1 MTEKRFKLLNII
13 IGWAVFLVAAITY
26 LLTIEPT
33 VSFWD
38 CGEFISSS
46 NKMQIGHPPGAPFF
60 MVIARFFATFAS
72 GPEQVAMMINSM
84 SALASAF
91 TILFLFW
98 TITFLAKH
106 LLAKDGKY
114 DIGNTIAILACST
127 IGSLAYTFSDTF
139 WFSAVEG
146 EVYAFSSFFT
156 AIVFWAITKWYDSDI
171 DDPTSR
177 RWILLIGLMEGMA
190 IGVHLLN
197 LLTLPAIAFLIYY
210 RKFNPRTTGLKILG
224 FIITTI
230 ISLFAIA
237 MIMWGIIPGVAV
249 VASKFELLFTN
260 DFGAP
265 FNTGLIVWTILTVA
279 SLVLSIYFT
288 QKSSNKI
295 LNTIFPTLSLI
306 LTGAALFLGNA
317 VLNVLL
323 IVVIAACLYLFIIE
337 KYRSLLNTAM
347 LFITM
352 IIIGY
357 SSYAIIVIRSNAN
370 PPMNQNNPE
379 DMFNLLSYL
388 NREQY
393 GDRPLLYGQ
402 DFYAD
407 PEDYENTS
415 EIYTKRDGK
424 YVSVGYRFKHVY
436 NAKDCRIFPRMYSR
450 DPKHIEAYK
459 DFGGIPSQKKPTGF
473 NNLQFF
479 VNYQLNWMYWRY
491 FLWNFSGRQNDIQG
505 HGNTIHGNWITGFD
519 AFDNAR
525 LGDQSLLPDYLK
537 NNKGHNRYF
546 MLPLILGLI
555 GFIYHLW
562 KHTKDWWIV
571 SLLFILTG
579 IAIVVYLNQT
589 PYQPRERDY
598 AYAGSFYAF
607 AIWIGLGLAAFYEL
621 FKKFTPGVVA
631 GSVALLICVP
641 VPYIMAE
648 QNWDDHDR
656 SNRYVAHDF
665 ARNYLET
672 CAPNAI
678 LFTHGDNDTF
688 PVWYAQEVE
697 GIRPDVKICCL
708 PYFASDWYIDQ
719 MKCASYDAKPMPLS
733 LKRIKYEPNKRESLI
748 FDSSLKYDGFMPLQE
763 FMEYVSDDNMS
774 AIKQKRKDKDDI
786 LYTFPSKK
794 ILLNVDQKK
803 AVKYGNVY
811 PGFYNSDTTEFYFD
825 NEIKIDLTKSSRD
838 GSTYNYLY
846 KNEMMILDLLNTND
860 WERPIYITSLGS
872 RHLLNLDD
880 YFHNEGFAYRLT
892 PVNKYQKEPKNIAD
906 KDINTDVMYN
916 NLMNVYTWGNLNDP
930 NVYIDQTIL
939 RTTRIVSIRA
949 NFYELAIAL
958 VQEGKMDKAKEVM
971 AKCDE
976 VMPPSMYP
984 ISYYDYYY
992 VGGYYATEEPEK
1004 ANAILEEGLKIVI
1017 QELEYYKSL
1026 DKKKRKRDAEE
1037 ILINIETLRR
1047 MYTFVESHDNPKLL
1061 EEIGNAYYTYAN
1073 EFSSFIP
1080 KRK

>member
-1 MTEKRFKLLNII
+1 MTEKRFKLLNTIT
-13 IGWAVFLVAAITY
+13 GWAVFLVAAITY

-60 MVIARFFATFAS
+60 MVIARFFAMFAS

-106 LLAKDGKY
+106 LIAKDGKY
-114 DIGNTIAILACST
+114 NVGNTIAILACST
-127 IGSLAYTFSDTF
+127 IGALAYTYSDTF

-156 AIVFWAITKWYDSDI
+156 AIVFWAITKWYDSDV

-197 LLTLPAIAFLIYY
+197 LLTLPAIAFVVYY
-210 RKFNPRTTGLKILG
+210 RKFKPQTSGRRFWGFMLTG
-224 FIITTI
+224 I
-230 ISLFAIA
+230 ISLLAIA
-237 MIMWGIIPGVAV
+237 VIMWGIIPGVAV

-260 DFGAP
+260 TFGAP
-265 FNTGLIVWTILTVA
+265 FNTGLIVWTILTIA
-279 SLVLSIYFT
+279 CLVLSIFFT
-288 QKSSNKI
+288 QKSNSI
-295 LNTIFPTLSLI
+295 VLNTIFPTLAMI
-306 LTGAALFLGNA
+306 LTGALLFTGN
-317 VLNVLL
+317 VFFN
-323 IVVIAACLYLFIIE
+323 IVIIAAVVFCLIKFIA
-337 KYRSLLNTAM
+337 KKHRSMLNTAM
-347 LFITM
+347 VFLTM
-352 IIIGY
+352 ILIGY
-357 SSYAIIVIRSNAN
+357 SSYAIIIIRSNAN

-402 DFYAD
+402 DFSAQF
-407 PEDYENTS
+407 EKYENTS
-415 EIYTKRDGK
+415 EIYTKRGDK
-424 YVSVGYRFKHVY
+424 YVSVGHRFKPVFKS
-436 NAKDCRIFPRMYSR
+436 NGCRVFPRMYSR
-450 DPKHIEAYK
+450 EAEHIAVYK
-459 DFGGIPSQKKPTGF
+459 DFGGMKPSQKKPTGL
-473 NNLQFF
+473 NNIKFF

-519 AFDNAR
+519 AWDNAR
-525 LGDQSLLPDYLK
+525 LGDQSLLPEYLK

-555 GFIYHLW
+555 GLLYQLW
-562 KHTKDWWIV
+562 KNTKDWWIV

-589 PYQPRERDY
+589 PIQPRERDY

-607 AIWIGLGLAAFYEL
+607 AIWIGLGAAAIYEL
-621 FKKFTPGVVA
+621 FKKFTPGAVA
-631 GSVALLICVP
+631 GIVALLICAP

-656 SNRYVAHDF
+656 SNRYAAHDF

-733 LKRIKYEPNKRESLI
+733 LERIKYEPNTRDQLMV
-748 FDSSLKYDGFMPLQE
+748 DSRRKDKGFMPLPD
-763 FMEYVSDDNMS
+763 FMAYINDDKNS
-774 AIKQKRKDKDDI
+774 VKTGDDTYY
-786 LYTFPSKK
+786 LFPSKK
-794 ILLNVDQKK
+794 FSFKADPKK
-803 AVKYGNVY
+803 VIEYGCVY
-811 PGFYNSDTTEFYFD
+811 PGYYKDTAGETEIYFD
-825 NEIKIDLTKSSRD
+825 TVLNIDLNRE
-838 GSTYNYLY
+838 YLL

-872 RHLLNLDD
+872 RHTLNLDN

-892 PVNKYQKEPKNIAD
+892 PMNKKAKAPEGVANS
-906 KDINTDVMYN
+906 DINTDILYN
-916 NLMNVYTWGNLNDP
+916 NLMNVYTWGNINDP
-930 NVYIDQTIL
+930 NVYVDQTIL
-939 RTTRIVSIRA
+939 RTTKIVKIRN
-949 NFYELAIAL
+949 NFGELAKAL
-958 VQEGKMDKAKEVM
+958 VKEGKTDKAKEVM
-971 AKCDE
+971 ARCDS
-976 VMPPSMYP
+976 VMPPAMYP
-984 ISYYDYYY
+984 VSYFDCDYTE
-992 VGGYYATEEPEK
+992 GYYQAGEPEI
-1004 ANAILEEGLKIVI
+1004 ADSILVEGIESVLT
-1017 QELEYYKSL
+1017 ELNYYKTL
-1026 DKKKRKRDAEE
+1026 DKQKRNTNAQE
-1037 ILINIETLRR
+1037 IQINIATLGRIVSLFQKNER
-1047 MYTFVESHDNPKLL
+1047 TELFNT
-1061 EEIGNAYYTYAN
+1061 YYTIYTQNA
-1073 EFSSFIP
+1073 EWYESL
-1080 KRK
+1080 

>member
-1 MTEKRFKLLNII
+1 MTEKRFKLLNNIT
-13 IGWAVFLVAAITY
+13 GWVVFLVAAITY

-60 MVIARFFATFAS
+60 MVIARFFAMFAS

-106 LLAKDGKY
+106 LIAKDGKY
-114 DIGNTIAILACST
+114 NAGNTIAILACST
-127 IGSLAYTFSDTF
+127 IGALAYTYSDTF

-171 DDPTSR
+171 EDPSSR
-177 RWILLIGLMEGMA
+177 RWILLIALMEGMA

-197 LLTLPAIAFLIYY
+197 LLTLPAIAFVVYY
-210 RKFNPRTTGLKILG
+210 RKFKPQTSGRRFWGFMLTGIV
-224 FIITTI
+224 
-230 ISLFAIA
+230 SLLAIA
-237 MIMWGIIPGVAV
+237 VIMWGIIPGVAV

-260 DFGAP
+260 TFGAP
-265 FNTGLIVWTILTVA
+265 FNTGLIVWTILTVVC
-279 SLVLSIYFT
+279 LVLSIFFT
-288 QKSSNKI
+288 QKSENVI
-295 LNTIFPTLSLI
+295 LNTIFPTLSMI
-306 LTGAALFLGNA
+306 LTGALLFTGNTFFNI
-317 VLNVLL
+317 L
-323 IVVIAACLYLFIIE
+323 VIAAMVFCLIKFIA
-337 KYRSLLNTAM
+337 KKHRSLLNTAM
-347 LFITM
+347 LFLTM

-357 SSYAIIVIRSNAN
+357 SSYAIIIIRSNAN

-402 DFYAD
+402 DFNAQF
-407 PEDYENTS
+407 EKYENTT
-415 EIYTKRDGK
+415 EIYTKRGDK
-424 YVSVGYRFKHVY
+424 YVCVGHRFKPVFK
-436 NAKDCRIFPRMYSR
+436 ASGCRVFPRMYSR
-450 DPKHIEAYK
+450 ESEHISVYK
-459 DFGGIPSQKKPTGF
+459 DFGGMKSSQKKPTGL
-473 NNLQFF
+473 NNIKFF

-519 AFDNAR
+519 AWDNAR
-525 LGDQSLLPDYLK
+525 LGDQSLLPEYLK

-555 GFIYHLW
+555 GLIYQLW
-562 KHTKDWWIV
+562 KNTKDWWIV

-589 PYQPRERDY
+589 PIQPRERDY

-607 AIWIGLGLAAFYEL
+607 AIWIGLGAAAIYEL
-621 FKKFTPGVVA
+621 FKKFTPGAVA
-631 GSVALLICVP
+631 GIVALLICAP

-656 SNRYVAHDF
+656 SNRYAAHDF

-733 LKRIKYEPNKRESLI
+733 IERIKYEPNTRDQLMI
-748 FDSSLKYDGFMPLQE
+748 DSRRKDKGFMPLQE
-763 FMEYVSDDNMS
+763 FIDYINDDKNVV
-774 AIKQKRKDKDDI
+774 KTGDDAYY
-786 LYTFPSKK
+786 LFPSKK
-794 ILLNVDQKK
+794 FSFKADPKK
-803 AVKYGNVY
+803 VIEYGCVY
-811 PGFYNSDTTEFYFD
+811 PGFYKDTAGETEIYFD
-825 NEIKIDLTKSSRD
+825 TVLNIDLNRD
-838 GSTYNYLY
+838 YLL

-872 RHLLNLDD
+872 RHTLNLDN
-880 YFHNEGFAYRLT
+880 YFHNEGYAYRLT
-892 PVNKYQKEPKNIAD
+892 PMNKKAKAPEGVASS
-906 KDINTDVMYN
+906 DISTDIMYN
-916 NLMNVYTWGNLNDP
+916 NLMNVYTWGNINDP

-939 RTTRIVSIRA
+939 RTTKIVKIRS
-949 NFYELAIAL
+949 NFGELAKAL
-958 VQEGKMDKAKEVM
+958 VKEGKTDKAKEVM
-971 AKCDE
+971 ARCDS
-976 VMPPSMYP
+976 VMPPAMYP
-984 ISYYDYYY
+984 VSYFDCDYTE
-992 VGGYYATEEPEK
+992 GYYQAGEAETADSILVAGIESVLTE
-1004 ANAILEEGLKIVI
+1004 LS
-1017 QELEYYKSL
+1017 YYKSL
-1026 DKKKRKRDAEE
+1026 DKQMRNTNAQEIQLNIATLGRIVSIFQKNERTELFNTYYSLYAENAE
-1037 ILINIETLRR
+1037 W
-1047 MYTFVESHDNPKLL
+1047 YESL
-1061 EEIGNAYYTYAN
+1061 
-1073 EFSSFIP
+1073 
-1080 KRK
+1080 

>member
-1 MTEKRFKLLNII
+1 MTEKRFKLLNNIT
-13 IGWAVFLVAAITY
+13 GWVVFLVAAITY

-60 MVIARFFATFAS
+60 MVIARFFAMFAS

-106 LLAKDGKY
+106 LIAKDGKY
-114 DIGNTIAILACST
+114 NVGNTIAILACST
-127 IGSLAYTFSDTF
+127 IGALAYTYSDTF

-171 DDPTSR
+171 EDPTSR

-197 LLTLPAIAFLIYY
+197 LLTLPAIAFVVYY
-210 RKFNPRTTGLKILG
+210 RKFKPQTSGRRFWGFMLTGIV
-224 FIITTI
+224 
-230 ISLFAIA
+230 SLLAIA
-237 MIMWGIIPGVAV
+237 VIMWGIIPGVAV

-260 DFGAP
+260 TFGAP
-265 FNTGLIVWTILTVA
+265 FNTGLIVWTILTIVC
-279 SLVLSIYFT
+279 LVLSIFFT
-288 QKSSNKI
+288 QKSDNVI
-295 LNTIFPTLSLI
+295 LNTIFPTLSMI
-306 LTGAALFLGNA
+306 LTGALLFTGNTF
-317 VLNVLL
+317 VNIL
-323 IVVIAACLYLFIIE
+323 VIAAMVFCLIKFIA
-337 KYRSLLNTAM
+337 KKHRSLLNTAM
-347 LFITM
+347 LFLTM

-357 SSYAIIVIRSNAN
+357 SSYAIIIIRSNAN

-402 DFYAD
+402 DFNAQF
-407 PEDYENTS
+407 EKYENTT
-415 EIYTKRDGK
+415 EIYTKRGDK
-424 YVSVGYRFKHVY
+424 YVCVGHRFKPVFKA
-436 NAKDCRIFPRMYSR
+436 NGCRVFPRMYSR
-450 DPKHIEAYK
+450 EAEHISVYK
-459 DFGGIPSQKKPTGF
+459 DFGGMKASQKKPTGL
-473 NNLQFF
+473 NNIKFF

-519 AFDNAR
+519 AWDNAR
-525 LGDQSLLPDYLK
+525 LGDQSLLPEYLK

-555 GFIYHLW
+555 GLIYQLW
-562 KHTKDWWIV
+562 KNTKDWWIV

-589 PYQPRERDY
+589 PIQPRERDY

-607 AIWIGLGLAAFYEL
+607 AIWIGLGAAAIYEL
-621 FKKFTPGVVA
+621 FKKFTPGAVA
-631 GSVALLICVP
+631 GIVALLICAP

-656 SNRYVAHDF
+656 SNRYAAHDF

-733 LKRIKYEPNKRESLI
+733 IERIKYEPNTRDQLMI
-748 FDSSLKYDGFMPLQE
+748 DSRRKDKGFMPLQE
-763 FMEYVSDDNMS
+763 FIDYINDDKNVV
-774 AIKQKRKDKDDI
+774 KTGDDAYY
-786 LYTFPSKK
+786 LFPSKK
-794 ILLNVDQKK
+794 FSFKADPKK
-803 AVKYGNVY
+803 VIEYGCVY
-811 PGFYNSDTTEFYFD
+811 PGFYKDTAGKTEIYFD
-825 NEIKIDLTKSSRD
+825 TVLNIDLNRE
-838 GSTYNYLY
+838 YLL

-872 RHLLNLDD
+872 RHTLNLDN

-892 PVNKYQKEPKNIAD
+892 PMNKKAKAPEGVASS
-906 KDINTDVMYN
+906 DISTDIMYN
-916 NLMNVYTWGNLNDP
+916 NLMNVYTWGNINDP

-939 RTTRIVSIRA
+939 RTTKIVKIRS
-949 NFYELAIAL
+949 NFGELAKAL
-958 VQEGKMDKAKEVM
+958 VKEGKTDKAKEVM
-971 AKCDE
+971 ARCDS
-976 VMPPSMYP
+976 VMPPAMYP
-984 ISYYDYYY
+984 VSYFDCDYTE
-992 VGGYYATEEPEK
+992 GYYQAGEAETADSILVAGIESVLTEL
-1004 ANAILEEGLKIVI
+1004 N
-1017 QELEYYKSL
+1017 YYKSL
-1026 DKKKRKRDAEE
+1026 DKQTRNTNAQEIQLNIATLGRIVSIFQKNERTELFNTYYSLYAE
-1037 ILINIETLRR
+1037 
-1047 MYTFVESHDNPKLL
+1047 
-1061 EEIGNAYYTYAN
+1061 NAEWYEN
-1073 EFSSFIP
+1073 L
-1080 KRK
+1080 

>member
-1 MTEKRFKLLNII
+1 
-13 IGWAVFLVAAITY
+13 
-26 LLTIEPT
+26 
-33 VSFWD
+33 
-38 CGEFISSS
+38 
-46 NKMQIGHPPGAPFF
+46 
-60 MVIARFFATFAS
+60 IARFFAMFAS

-106 LLAKDGKY
+106 LIAKDGKY
-114 DIGNTIAILACST
+114 NAGNTIAILACST
-127 IGSLAYTFSDTF
+127 IGALAYTYSDTF

-171 DDPTSR
+171 EDPSSR
-177 RWILLIGLMEGMA
+177 RWILLIALMEGMA

-197 LLTLPAIAFLIYY
+197 LLTLPAIAFVVYY
-210 RKFNPRTTGLKILG
+210 RKFKPQTSGRRFWGFMLTGIV
-224 FIITTI
+224 
-230 ISLFAIA
+230 SLLAIA
-237 MIMWGIIPGVAV
+237 VIMWGIIPGVAV

-260 DFGAP
+260 TFGAP

-279 SLVLSIYFT
+279 CLVLSIFFT
-288 QKSSNKI
+288 QKSNNVI
-295 LNTIFPTLSLI
+295 LNTIFPTLSMI
-306 LTGAALFLGNA
+306 LTGALLFTGNTFF
-317 VLNVLL
+317 NIL
-323 IVVIAACLYLFIIE
+323 IIAAMVFCLIKFIA
-337 KYRSLLNTAM
+337 KKHRSLLNTAM
-347 LFITM
+347 IFLTM

-357 SSYAIIVIRSNAN
+357 SSYAIIIIRSNAN

-402 DFYAD
+402 DFNAQF
-407 PEDYENTS
+407 EKYENTT
-415 EIYTKRDGK
+415 EIYTKRGDK
-424 YVSVGYRFKHVY
+424 YVCVGHRFKPVFKA
-436 NAKDCRIFPRMYSR
+436 NGCRFFPRMYSR
-450 DPKHIEAYK
+450 EADHISVYK
-459 DFGGIPSQKKPTGF
+459 DFGGMKPSQKKPTGL
-473 NNLQFF
+473 NNIKFF

-519 AFDNAR
+519 AWDNAR

-555 GFIYHLW
+555 GLVYQLW
-562 KHTKDWWIV
+562 KNTKDWWIV

-589 PYQPRERDY
+589 PIQPRERDY

-607 AIWIGLGLAAFYEL
+607 AIWIGLGAAAIYEL
-621 FKKFTPGVVA
+621 FKKFTPGAVA
-631 GSVALLICVP
+631 GIVALLICAP

-656 SNRYVAHDF
+656 SNRYAAHDF

-733 LKRIKYEPNKRESLI
+733 LERIKYEPNTRDQLMV
-748 FDSSLKYDGFMPLQE
+748 DSRRKDKGFMPLQE
-763 FMEYVSDDNMS
+763 FMDYINDDKNVV
-774 AIKQKRKDKDDI
+774 KTGDDSYY
-786 LYTFPSKK
+786 LFPSKK
-794 ILLNVDQKK
+794 FSFKADPKK
-803 AVKYGNVY
+803 VIEYGCVY
-811 PGFYNSDTTEFYFD
+811 PGYYKDTAGETEIYFD
-825 NEIKIDLTKSSRD
+825 TVLNIDLNRE
-838 GSTYNYLY
+838 YLL

-872 RHLLNLDD
+872 RHTLNLDN
-880 YFHNEGFAYRLT
+880 YFHNEGFAFRLT
-892 PVNKYQKEPKNIAD
+892 PMNKKAKAPEGVANS
-906 KDINTDVMYN
+906 DINTDVMYN
-916 NLMNVYTWGNLNDP
+916 NLMNVYTWGNINDP
-930 NVYIDQTIL
+930 NVYVDQTIL
-939 RTTRIVSIRA
+939 RTTKIVKIRN
-949 NFYELAIAL
+949 NFGELAKAL
-958 VQEGKMDKAKEVM
+958 VKEGKTDKAKEVM
-971 AKCDE
+971 ERCDS
-976 VMPPSMYP
+976 VMPPAMYP
-984 ISYYDYYY
+984 VTYFDCDYTE
-992 VGGYYATEEPEK
+992 GYYQAGEAETADSILVAGIESVLTEL
-1004 ANAILEEGLKIVI
+1004 N
-1017 QELEYYKSL
+1017 YYKSL
-1026 DKKKRKRDAEE
+1026 DKQKRNTNAQE
-1037 ILINIETLRR
+1037 IQINIATLGRIVSIFQKNER
-1047 MYTFVESHDNPKLL
+1047 TELFNTYYSLYAENAEWYESL
-1061 EEIGNAYYTYAN
+1061 
-1073 EFSSFIP
+1073 
-1080 KRK
+1080 

>member
-1 MTEKRFKLLNII
+1 MTEKRFKLLNNIT
-13 IGWAVFLVAAITY
+13 GWLVFLVAAITY

-60 MVIARFFATFAS
+60 MVIARFFAMFAS

-106 LLAKDGKY
+106 LIAKDGNY
-114 DIGNTIAILACST
+114 NVGNTIAILACST
-127 IGSLAYTFSDTF
+127 IGALAYTFSDTF

-171 DDPTSR
+171 EDPTSR

-197 LLTLPAIAFLIYY
+197 LLTLPAIAFVVYY
-210 RKFNPRTTGLKILG
+210 RKFKPQTSGRRFWGFMLTGIV
-224 FIITTI
+224 
-230 ISLFAIA
+230 SLLAIA
-237 MIMWGIIPGVAV
+237 VIMWGIIPGVAV

-260 DFGAP
+260 TFGAP

-279 SLVLSIYFT
+279 CLVLSIFFT
-288 QKSSNKI
+288 QKSNNVI
-295 LNTIFPTLSLI
+295 LNTIFPTLSMI
-306 LTGAALFLGNA
+306 LTGALLFTGNTFF
-317 VLNVLL
+317 NIL
-323 IVVIAACLYLFIIE
+323 IIAAMVFCLIKFIA
-337 KYRSLLNTAM
+337 KKHRSLLNTAM
-347 LFITM
+347 IFLTM

-357 SSYAIIVIRSNAN
+357 SSYAIIIIRSNAN

-402 DFYAD
+402 DFNAQF
-407 PEDYENTS
+407 EKYENTT
-415 EIYTKRDGK
+415 EIYTKRGDK
-424 YVSVGYRFKHVY
+424 YVCVGHRFKPVFKA
-436 NAKDCRIFPRMYSR
+436 NGCRFFPRMYSR
-450 DPKHIEAYK
+450 EADHISVYK
-459 DFGGIPSQKKPTGF
+459 DFGGMKPSQKKPTGL
-473 NNLQFF
+473 NNIKFF

-519 AFDNAR
+519 AWDNAR

-555 GFIYHLW
+555 GLVYQLW
-562 KHTKDWWIV
+562 KNTKDWWIV

-589 PYQPRERDY
+589 PIQPRERDY

-607 AIWIGLGLAAFYEL
+607 AIWIGLGAAAIYEL
-621 FKKFTPGVVA
+621 FKKFTPGAVA
-631 GSVALLICVP
+631 GIVALLICAP

-656 SNRYVAHDF
+656 SNRYAAHDF

-733 LKRIKYEPNKRESLI
+733 LERIKYEPNTRDQLMV
-748 FDSSLKYDGFMPLQE
+748 DSRRKDKGFMPLQE
-763 FMEYVSDDNMS
+763 FMDYINDDKNVV
-774 AIKQKRKDKDDI
+774 KTGDDSYY
-786 LYTFPSKK
+786 LFPSKK
-794 ILLNVDQKK
+794 FSFKADPKK
-803 AVKYGNVY
+803 VIEYGCVY
-811 PGFYNSDTTEFYFD
+811 PGYYKDTAGETEIYFD
-825 NEIKIDLTKSSRD
+825 TVLNIDLNRE
-838 GSTYNYLY
+838 YLL

-872 RHLLNLDD
+872 RHTLNLDN
-880 YFHNEGFAYRLT
+880 YFHNEGFAFRLT
-892 PVNKYQKEPKNIAD
+892 PMNKKAKAPEGVANS
-906 KDINTDVMYN
+906 DINTDVMYN
-916 NLMNVYTWGNLNDP
+916 NLMNVYTWGNINDP
-930 NVYIDQTIL
+930 NVYVDQTIL
-939 RTTRIVSIRA
+939 RTTKIVKIRN
-949 NFYELAIAL
+949 NFGELAKAL
-958 VQEGKMDKAKEVM
+958 VKEGKTDKAKEVM
-971 AKCDE
+971 ERCDS
-976 VMPPSMYP
+976 VMPPAMYP
-984 ISYYDYYY
+984 VTYFDCDYTE
-992 VGGYYATEEPEK
+992 GYYQAGEAETADSILVAGIESVLTEL
-1004 ANAILEEGLKIVI
+1004 N
-1017 QELEYYKSL
+1017 YYKSL
-1026 DKKKRKRDAEE
+1026 DKQKRNTNAQE
-1037 ILINIETLRR
+1037 IQINIATLGRIVSIFQKNER
-1047 MYTFVESHDNPKLL
+1047 TELFNTYYSLYAENAEWYESL
-1061 EEIGNAYYTYAN
+1061 
-1073 EFSSFIP
+1073 
-1080 KRK
+1080 

>member
-1 MTEKRFKLLNII
+1 MTEKRFKLLNNIT
-13 IGWAVFLVAAITY
+13 GWVVFLVAAITY

-60 MVIARFFATFAS
+60 MVIARFFAMFAS

-106 LLAKDGKY
+106 LIAKDGNY
-114 DIGNTIAILACST
+114 NVGNTIAILACST
-127 IGSLAYTFSDTF
+127 IGALAYTFSDTF

-171 DDPTSR
+171 EDPTSR
-177 RWILLIGLMEGMA
+177 RWILLIALMEGMA

-197 LLTLPAIAFLIYY
+197 LLTLPAIAFVVYY
-210 RKFNPRTTGLKILG
+210 RKFKPQTSGRRFWGFMLTGIV
-224 FIITTI
+224 
-230 ISLFAIA
+230 SLLAIA
-237 MIMWGIIPGVAV
+237 VIMWGIIPGVAV

-260 DFGAP
+260 TFGAP

-279 SLVLSIYFT
+279 CLVLSIFFT
-288 QKSSNKI
+288 QKSDNVI
-295 LNTIFPTLSLI
+295 LNTIFPTLSMI
-306 LTGAALFLGNA
+306 LTGALLFTGNTFF
-317 VLNVLL
+317 NIL
-323 IVVIAACLYLFIIE
+323 IIAAMVFCLIKFIA
-337 KYRSLLNTAM
+337 KKHRSLLNTAM
-347 LFITM
+347 LFLTM

-357 SSYAIIVIRSNAN
+357 SSYAIIIIRSNAN

-402 DFYAD
+402 DFNAQF
-407 PEDYENTS
+407 EKYENTT
-415 EIYTKRDGK
+415 EIYTKRGDK
-424 YVSVGYRFKHVY
+424 YVCVGHRFKPVFKA
-436 NAKDCRIFPRMYSR
+436 NGCRVFPRMYSR
-450 DPKHIEAYK
+450 EAEHISVYK
-459 DFGGIPSQKKPTGF
+459 DFGGMKTSQKKPTGL
-473 NNLQFF
+473 NNIKFF

-505 HGNTIHGNWITGFD
+505 HGNTVHGNWITGFD
-519 AFDNAR
+519 AWDNAR

-555 GFIYHLW
+555 GLVYQLW
-562 KHTKDWWIV
+562 KNTKDWWIV

-589 PYQPRERDY
+589 PIQPRERDY

-607 AIWIGLGLAAFYEL
+607 AIWIGLGAAAIYEL
-621 FKKFTPGVVA
+621 FKKFTPGAVA
-631 GSVALLICVP
+631 GIVALLICAP

-656 SNRYVAHDF
+656 SNRYAAHDF

-697 GIRPDVKICCL
+697 GVRPDVKICCL

-733 LKRIKYEPNKRESLI
+733 LERIKYEPNTRDQLMI
-748 FDSSLKYDGFMPLQE
+748 DSRRKDKGFMPLQE
-763 FMEYVSDDNMS
+763 FMDYINDDKNVV
-774 AIKQKRKDKDDI
+774 KTGDDSYY
-786 LYTFPSKK
+786 LFPSKK
-794 ILLNVDQKK
+794 FSFKADPKK
-803 AVKYGNVY
+803 VIEYGCVY
-811 PGFYNSDTTEFYFD
+811 PGYYKDTAGETEIYFD
-825 NEIKIDLTKSSRD
+825 TVLNIDLNRE
-838 GSTYNYLY
+838 YLL

-872 RHLLNLDD
+872 RHTLNLDN
-880 YFHNEGFAYRLT
+880 YFHNEGFAFRLT
-892 PVNKYQKEPKNIAD
+892 PMNKKAKAPEGVANS
-906 KDINTDVMYN
+906 DINTDVMYN
-916 NLMNVYTWGNLNDP
+916 NLMNVYTWGNINDP
-930 NVYIDQTIL
+930 NVYVDQTIL
-939 RTTRIVSIRA
+939 RTTKIVKIRS
-949 NFYELAIAL
+949 NFGELAKAL
-958 VQEGKMDKAKEVM
+958 VKEGKTDKAKEVM
-971 AKCDE
+971 ARCDS
-976 VMPPSMYP
+976 VMPPAMYP
-984 ISYYDYYY
+984 VTYFDCDYTE
-992 VGGYYATEEPEK
+992 GYYQAGEAETADSILVAGIESVLTEL
-1004 ANAILEEGLKIVI
+1004 N
-1017 QELEYYKSL
+1017 YYKSL
-1026 DKKKRKRDAEE
+1026 DKQKRNTNAQE
-1037 ILINIETLRR
+1037 IQINIATLGRIVSIFQKNER
-1047 MYTFVESHDNPKLL
+1047 TELFNTYYSLYAENAEWYESL
-1061 EEIGNAYYTYAN
+1061 
-1073 EFSSFIP
+1073 
-1080 KRK
+1080 

>member
-1 MTEKRFKLLNII
+1 MTEKRFKLLNTIT
-13 IGWAVFLVAAITY
+13 GWVVFLVAAITY

-60 MVIARFFATFAS
+60 MVIARFFAMFAS

-106 LLAKDGKY
+106 LIAKDGNY
-114 DIGNTIAILACST
+114 NVGNTIAILACST
-127 IGSLAYTFSDTF
+127 IGALAYTYSDTF

-156 AIVFWAITKWYDSDI
+156 AIVFWAITKWYDSDV

-197 LLTLPAIAFLIYY
+197 LLTLPAIAFVVYY
-210 RKFNPRTTGLKILG
+210 RKFKPQTSGRRFWGFMLTG
-224 FIITTI
+224 I
-230 ISLFAIA
+230 ISLLAIA
-237 MIMWGIIPGVAV
+237 VIMWGIIPGVAV

-260 DFGAP
+260 TIGAP
-265 FNTGLIVWTILTVA
+265 FNTGLIVWTILTIA
-279 SLVLSIYFT
+279 CLVLSIFFT
-288 QKSSNKI
+288 QKSDSI
-295 LNTIFPTLSLI
+295 VLNTIFPTLAMI
-306 LTGAALFLGNA
+306 LTGALLFTGIAFFNI
-317 VLNVLL
+317 L
-323 IVVIAACLYLFIIE
+323 IIAAVVFCLIKFIA
-337 KYRSLLNTAM
+337 KKHRSLLNTAM
-347 LFITM
+347 VFLTM
-352 IIIGY
+352 ILIGY
-357 SSYAIIVIRSNAN
+357 SSYAIIIIRSNAN

-402 DFYAD
+402 DFNAQF
-407 PEDYENTS
+407 EKYENTT
-415 EIYTKRDGK
+415 EIYTKRGDK
-424 YVSVGYRFKHVY
+424 YVSVGHRFKPVFKA
-436 NAKDCRIFPRMYSR
+436 NGCRVFPRMYSR
-450 DPKHIEAYK
+450 EAEHISVYK
-459 DFGGIPSQKKPTGF
+459 DFGGMKPSQKKPTGL
-473 NNLQFF
+473 NNLKFF

-519 AFDNAR
+519 AWDNAR

-555 GFIYHLW
+555 GLVYQLW
-562 KHTKDWWIV
+562 KNTKDWWIV

-589 PYQPRERDY
+589 PIQPRERDY

-607 AIWIGLGLAAFYEL
+607 AIWIGLGAAAIYEL
-621 FKKFTPGVVA
+621 FKKFTPGAVA
-631 GSVALLICVP
+631 GIVALLICAP

-656 SNRYVAHDF
+656 SNRYAAHDF

-733 LKRIKYEPNKRESLI
+733 LERIKYEPNTRDQLML
-748 FDSSLKYDGFMPLQE
+748 DSRRKENGFMPLPD
-763 FMEYVSDDNMS
+763 FIAYINNDKNSVKSGDDTYY
-774 AIKQKRKDKDDI
+774 
-786 LYTFPSKK
+786 LFPSKK
-794 ILLNVDQKK
+794 FSFKADPKK
-803 AVKYGNVY
+803 VIEYGCVY
-811 PGFYNSDTTEFYFD
+811 PGYYKDTAGETEIYFD
-825 NEIKIDLTKSSRD
+825 TVLNIDLNRE
-838 GSTYNYLY
+838 YLL

-872 RHLLNLDD
+872 RHTLNLDN
-880 YFHNEGFAYRLT
+880 YFHNEGFAFRLT
-892 PVNKYQKEPKNIAD
+892 PMNKKAKAPNGVASS
-906 KDINTDVMYN
+906 DINTDIMYN
-916 NLMNVYTWGNLNDP
+916 NLMNVYTWGNINDP
-930 NVYIDQTIL
+930 NVYIDQTII
-939 RTTRIVSIRA
+939 RTTKIVKIRN
-949 NFYELAIAL
+949 NFGELAKAL
-958 VQEGKMDKAKEVM
+958 VKEGKIDKAKEVM
-971 AKCDE
+971 ARCDS
-976 VMPPSMYP
+976 VMPPSMFP
-984 ISYYDYYY
+984 ISYFDCEY
-992 VGGYYATEEPEK
+992 VDGYYQTGEPEIADSILTDGINTIMTELGYYK
-1004 ANAILEEGLKIVI
+1004 TLDKSKRNTNAQEIQINIATLGKIVSLFQKNERTELFNTYFNI
-1017 QELEYYKSL
+1017 YQENAAWYESL
-1026 DKKKRKRDAEE
+1026 
-1037 ILINIETLRR
+1037 
-1047 MYTFVESHDNPKLL
+1047 
-1061 EEIGNAYYTYAN
+1061 
-1073 EFSSFIP
+1073 
-1080 KRK
+1080 

>member
-1 MTEKRFKLLNII
+1 MTEKRFKLLNTI

-60 MVIARFFATFAS
+60 MVIARFFAMFAS

-106 LLAKDGKY
+106 LIAKDGNY
-114 DIGNTIAILACST
+114 NVGNTIAILACST
-127 IGSLAYTFSDTF
+127 IGALAYTYSDTF

-156 AIVFWAITKWYDSDI
+156 AIVFWAITKWYDSDV

-197 LLTLPAIAFLIYY
+197 LLTLPAIAFVVYY
-210 RKFNPRTTGLKILG
+210 RKFKPQTSARRFWGFMLTG
-224 FIITTI
+224 I
-230 ISLFAIA
+230 ISLLAIA
-237 MIMWGIIPGVAV
+237 VIMWGIIPGVAV

-260 DFGAP
+260 TFGAP
-265 FNTGLIVWTILTVA
+265 FNTGLIVWTILTIA
-279 SLVLSIYFT
+279 CLVLSIFFT
-288 QKSSNKI
+288 QKSDSI
-295 LNTIFPTLSLI
+295 VLNTIFPTLAMI
-306 LTGAALFLGNA
+306 LTGALLFTGN
-317 VLNVLL
+317 VFFNIL
-323 IVVIAACLYLFIIE
+323 IIAAVVFCLIKFIA
-337 KYRSLLNTAM
+337 KKHRSLLNTAM
-347 LFITM
+347 VFLTM
-352 IIIGY
+352 ILIGY
-357 SSYAIIVIRSNAN
+357 SSYAIIIIRSNAN

-393 GDRPLLYGQ
+393 GDRPLVYGQ
-402 DFYAD
+402 DFNAQF
-407 PEDYENTS
+407 EKYENTT
-415 EIYTKRDGK
+415 EIYTKRGDK
-424 YVSVGYRFKHVY
+424 YVCVGHRFKPVF
-436 NAKDCRIFPRMYSR
+436 KSSGCRVFPRMYSR
-450 DPKHIEAYK
+450 EAEHISVYK
-459 DFGGIPSQKKPTGF
+459 DFGGMKPSQKKPTGL
-473 NNLQFF
+473 NNIKFF

-519 AFDNAR
+519 AWDNAR

-537 NNKGHNRYF
+537 DNKGHNRYF

-555 GFIYHLW
+555 GLLYQLW
-562 KHTKDWWIV
+562 KNTKDWWIV

-589 PYQPRERDY
+589 PIQPRERDY

-607 AIWIGLGLAAFYEL
+607 AIWIGLGAAAIYEL
-621 FKKFTPGVVA
+621 FKKFTPGAVA
-631 GSVALLICVP
+631 GIVALLICAP

-656 SNRYVAHDF
+656 SNRYAAHDF

-733 LKRIKYEPNKRESLI
+733 LERIKYEPNTRDQLML
-748 FDSSLKYDGFMPLQE
+748 DSRRKENGFMPLPD
-763 FMEYVSDDNMS
+763 FIAYINNDKNSVKSGDDTYY
-774 AIKQKRKDKDDI
+774 
-786 LYTFPSKK
+786 LFPSKK
-794 ILLNVDQKK
+794 FSFKADPKK
-803 AVKYGNVY
+803 VIEYGCVY
-811 PGFYNSDTTEFYFD
+811 PGYYKDTAGETEIYFD
-825 NEIKIDLTKSSRD
+825 TVLNIDLNRE
-838 GSTYNYLY
+838 YLL

-872 RHLLNLDD
+872 RHTLNLDN
-880 YFHNEGFAYRLT
+880 YFHNEGFAFRLT
-892 PVNKYQKEPKNIAD
+892 PMNKKAKAPNGVASS
-906 KDINTDVMYN
+906 DINTDIMYN
-916 NLMNVYTWGNLNDP
+916 NLMNVYTWGNINDP
-930 NVYIDQTIL
+930 NVYIDQTII
-939 RTTRIVSIRA
+939 RTTKIVKIRN
-949 NFYELAIAL
+949 NFGELAKAL
-958 VQEGKMDKAKEVM
+958 VKEGKIDKAKEVM
-971 AKCDE
+971 ARCDS
-976 VMPPSMYP
+976 VMPPSMFP
-984 ISYYDYYY
+984 ISYFDCEY
-992 VGGYYATEEPEK
+992 VDGYYQTGEPELADSILTDGINTILAELGYYK
-1004 ANAILEEGLKIVI
+1004 TLDKSNRNTNAQEIQINIATLGKIVSLFQKNERTELFNTYFNI
-1017 QELEYYKSL
+1017 YQENAAWYESL
-1026 DKKKRKRDAEE
+1026 
-1037 ILINIETLRR
+1037 
-1047 MYTFVESHDNPKLL
+1047 
-1061 EEIGNAYYTYAN
+1061 
-1073 EFSSFIP
+1073 
-1080 KRK
+1080 

>member
-1 MTEKRFKLLNII
+1 MTEKRFKLLNTIT
-13 IGWAVFLVAAITY
+13 GWVVFLVAAITY

-60 MVIARFFATFAS
+60 MVIARFFAMFAS

-106 LLAKDGKY
+106 LIAKDGNY
-114 DIGNTIAILACST
+114 NVGNTIAILACST
-127 IGSLAYTFSDTF
+127 IGALAYTYSDTF

-156 AIVFWAITKWYDSDI
+156 AIVFWAITKWYDSDV

-197 LLTLPAIAFLIYY
+197 LLTLPAIAFVVYY
-210 RKFNPRTTGLKILG
+210 RKFKPQTSARRFWG
-224 FIITTI
+224 FILTGI
-230 ISLFAIA
+230 ISLLAIA
-237 MIMWGIIPGVAV
+237 VIMWGIIPGVAV

-260 DFGAP
+260 TFGAP

-279 SLVLSIYFT
+279 CLVLSIFFT
-288 QKSSNKI
+288 QKSDSI
-295 LNTIFPTLSLI
+295 VLNTIFPTLAMI
-306 LTGAALFLGNA
+306 LTGALLFTGNTFF
-317 VLNVLL
+317 N
-323 IVVIAACLYLFIIE
+323 IVIIAAVVFCLIKFIA
-337 KYRSLLNTAM
+337 KKQRSLLNTAM
-347 LFITM
+347 VFLTM
-352 IIIGY
+352 ILIGY
-357 SSYAIIVIRSNAN
+357 SSYAIIIIRSNAN

-393 GDRPLLYGQ
+393 GDRPLVYGQ
-402 DFYAD
+402 DFCAQF
-407 PEDYENTS
+407 EKYENTT
-415 EIYTKRDGK
+415 EIYTKRGDK
-424 YVSVGYRFKHVY
+424 YVCVGHRFKPVFKA
-436 NAKDCRIFPRMYSR
+436 NGCRVFPRMYSR
-450 DPKHIEAYK
+450 EADHISVYK
-459 DFGGIPSQKKPTGF
+459 DFGGMKPSQKRPTGL
-473 NNLQFF
+473 NNIKFF

-519 AFDNAR
+519 AWDNAR

-555 GFIYHLW
+555 GLVYQLW
-562 KHTKDWWIV
+562 KNTKDWWIV

-589 PYQPRERDY
+589 PIQPRERDY

-607 AIWIGLGLAAFYEL
+607 AIWIGLGAAAIYEL
-621 FKKFTPGVVA
+621 FKKFTPSAAA
-631 GSVALLICVP
+631 GIIALLICAP

-656 SNRYVAHDF
+656 SNRYAAHDF

-733 LKRIKYEPNKRESLI
+733 LERIKYEPNTRDQLML
-748 FDSSLKYDGFMPLQE
+748 DSRRKENGFMPLPD
-763 FMEYVSDDNMS
+763 FIAYINNDKNAYKSGDDTYY
-774 AIKQKRKDKDDI
+774 
-786 LYTFPSKK
+786 LFPSKK
-794 ILLNVDQKK
+794 FSFKADPKK
-803 AVKYGNVY
+803 VIEYGCVY
-811 PGFYNSDTTEFYFD
+811 PGYYKDTADRTEIYFD
-825 NEIKIDLTKSSRD
+825 TVLNIDLNRD
-838 GSTYNYLY
+838 YLL

-872 RHLLNLDD
+872 RHTLNLDN

-892 PVNKYQKEPKNIAD
+892 PMNKKAKAPNGVANS
-906 KDINTDVMYN
+906 DINTDIMYN
-916 NLMNVYTWGNLNDP
+916 NLMNVYTWGNINDP
-930 NVYIDQTIL
+930 NVYIDQTII
-939 RTTRIVSIRA
+939 RTTKIVKIRN
-949 NFYELAIAL
+949 NFGELAKSL
-958 VQEGKMDKAKEVM
+958 VKEGKIDKAKEVM
-971 AKCDE
+971 ARCDS
-976 VMPPSMYP
+976 VMPPSLFP
-984 ISYYDYYY
+984 ISYFDCEYVDGYYQAGESEIADSILTDGINTILTELDYYKTLDKSKRNTNAQEIQINIATLGKI
-992 VGGYYATEEPEK
+992 VSLFQKNERTELFSTYYAIYSE
-1004 ANAILEEGLKIVI
+1004 NAEWYE
-1017 QELEYYKSL
+1017 SL
-1026 DKKKRKRDAEE
+1026 
-1037 ILINIETLRR
+1037 
-1047 MYTFVESHDNPKLL
+1047 
-1061 EEIGNAYYTYAN
+1061 
-1073 EFSSFIP
+1073 
-1080 KRK
+1080 

>member
-1 MTEKRFKLLNII
+1 MTEKRFKLLNNIT
-13 IGWAVFLVAAITY
+13 GWLVFLVAAITY

-60 MVIARFFATFAS
+60 MVIARFFAMFAS

-106 LLAKDGKY
+106 LIAKDGNY
-114 DIGNTIAILACST
+114 NVGNTIAILACST
-127 IGSLAYTFSDTF
+127 IGALAYTFSDTF

-171 DDPTSR
+171 EDPTSR

-197 LLTLPAIAFLIYY
+197 LLTLPAIAFVVYY
-210 RKFNPRTTGLKILG
+210 RKFKPQTSGRRFWGFMLTGIV
-224 FIITTI
+224 
-230 ISLFAIA
+230 SLLAIA
-237 MIMWGIIPGVAV
+237 VIMWGIIPGVAV

-260 DFGAP
+260 TFGAP

-279 SLVLSIYFT
+279 CLVLSIFFT
-288 QKSSNKI
+288 QKSNNVI
-295 LNTIFPTLSLI
+295 LNTIFPTLSMI
-306 LTGAALFLGNA
+306 LTGALLFTGNTFF
-317 VLNVLL
+317 NIL
-323 IVVIAACLYLFIIE
+323 IIAAMVFCLIKFIA
-337 KYRSLLNTAM
+337 KKHRSLLNTAM
-347 LFITM
+347 IFLTM

-357 SSYAIIVIRSNAN
+357 SSYAIIIIRSNAN

-402 DFYAD
+402 DFNAQF
-407 PEDYENTS
+407 EKYENTT
-415 EIYTKRDGK
+415 EIYTKRGDK
-424 YVSVGYRFKHVY
+424 YVCVGHRFKPVFKA
-436 NAKDCRIFPRMYSR
+436 NGCRFFPRMYSR
-450 DPKHIEAYK
+450 EADHISVYK
-459 DFGGIPSQKKPTGF
+459 DFGGMKPSQKKPTGL
-473 NNLQFF
+473 NNIKFF

-519 AFDNAR
+519 AWDNAR

-555 GFIYHLW
+555 GLVYQLW
-562 KHTKDWWIV
+562 KNTKDWWIV

-589 PYQPRERDY
+589 PIQPRERDY

-607 AIWIGLGLAAFYEL
+607 AIWIGLGAAAIYEL
-621 FKKFTPGVVA
+621 FKKFTPGAVA
-631 GSVALLICVP
+631 GIVALLICAP

-656 SNRYVAHDF
+656 SNRYAAHDF

-733 LKRIKYEPNKRESLI
+733 LERIKYEPNTRDQLMV
-748 FDSSLKYDGFMPLQE
+748 DSRRKDKGFMPLQE
-763 FMEYVSDDNMS
+763 FMDYINDDKNVV
-774 AIKQKRKDKDDI
+774 KTGDDSYY
-786 LYTFPSKK
+786 LFPSKK
-794 ILLNVDQKK
+794 FSFKADPKK
-803 AVKYGNVY
+803 VIEYGCVY
-811 PGFYNSDTTEFYFD
+811 PGYYKDTAGETEIYFD
-825 NEIKIDLTKSSRD
+825 TVLNIDLNRE
-838 GSTYNYLY
+838 YLL

-872 RHLLNLDD
+872 RHTLNLDN
-880 YFHNEGFAYRLT
+880 YFHNEGFAFRLT
-892 PVNKYQKEPKNIAD
+892 PMNKKAKAPEGVANS
-906 KDINTDVMYN
+906 DINTDVMYN
-916 NLMNVYTWGNLNDP
+916 NLMNVYTWGNINDP
-930 NVYIDQTIL
+930 NVYVDQTIL
-939 RTTRIVSIRA
+939 RTTKIVKIRN
-949 NFYELAIAL
+949 NFGELAKAL
-958 VQEGKMDKAKEVM
+958 VKEGKTDKAKDVM
-971 AKCDE
+971 ERCDS
-976 VMPPSMYP
+976 VMPPAMYP
-984 ISYYDYYY
+984 VTYFDCDYTE
-992 VGGYYATEEPEK
+992 GYYQAGEAETADSILVAGIESVLTEL
-1004 ANAILEEGLKIVI
+1004 N
-1017 QELEYYKSL
+1017 YYKSL
-1026 DKKKRKRDAEE
+1026 DKQKRNTNAQE
-1037 ILINIETLRR
+1037 IQINIATLGRIVSIFQKNER
-1047 MYTFVESHDNPKLL
+1047 TELFNTYYSLYAENAEWYESL
-1061 EEIGNAYYTYAN
+1061 
-1073 EFSSFIP
+1073 
-1080 KRK
+1080 

>member
-1 MTEKRFKLLNII
+1 MTEKRFKLLNTIT
-13 IGWAVFLVAAITY
+13 GWVVFLVAAITY

-60 MVIARFFATFAS
+60 MIIARFFAMFAS

-106 LLAKDGKY
+106 LIAKNGNY
-114 DIGNTIAILACST
+114 NVGNTIAILACST

-156 AIVFWAITKWYDSDI
+156 AIVFWAITKWYDSDVE
-171 DDPTSR
+171 DPTSR

-197 LLTLPAIAFLIYY
+197 LLTLPAIAFVVYY
-210 RKFNPRTTGLKILG
+210 RKFKPQTSARRFWG
-224 FIITTI
+224 FILTGI
-230 ISLFAIA
+230 ISLLAIA
-237 MIMWGIIPGVAV
+237 VIMWGIIPGVAV

-260 DFGAP
+260 TFGAP
-265 FNTGLIVWTILTVA
+265 FNTGLIVWTILTIA
-279 SLVLSIYFT
+279 CLVLSIFFT
-288 QKSSNKI
+288 QKSNSI
-295 LNTIFPTLSLI
+295 VLNTIFPTLAMI
-306 LTGAALFLGNA
+306 LTGALLFTGN
-317 VLNVLL
+317 VFFN
-323 IVVIAACLYLFIIE
+323 IVIIAAVVFCLIKFIA
-337 KYRSLLNTAM
+337 KKHRSMLNTAM
-347 LFITM
+347 VFLTM
-352 IIIGY
+352 ILIGY
-357 SSYAIIVIRSNAN
+357 SSYAIIIIRSNAN

-402 DFYAD
+402 DFSAQF
-407 PEDYENTS
+407 EKYENTS
-415 EIYTKRDGK
+415 EIYTKRGDK
-424 YVSVGYRFKHVY
+424 YVSVGHRFKPVFKS
-436 NAKDCRIFPRMYSR
+436 NGCRVFPRMYSR
-450 DPKHIEAYK
+450 EAEHIAVYK
-459 DFGGIPSQKKPTGF
+459 DFGGMKPSQKKPTGL
-473 NNLQFF
+473 NNIKFF

-519 AFDNAR
+519 AWDNAR
-525 LGDQSLLPDYLK
+525 LGDQSLLPEYLK

-555 GFIYHLW
+555 GLLYQLW
-562 KHTKDWWIV
+562 KNTKDWWIV

-589 PYQPRERDY
+589 PIQPRERDY

-607 AIWIGLGLAAFYEL
+607 AIWIGLGAAAIYEL
-621 FKKFTPGVVA
+621 FKKFTPGAVA
-631 GSVALLICVP
+631 GIVALLICAP

-656 SNRYVAHDF
+656 SNRYAAHDF

-733 LKRIKYEPNKRESLI
+733 LERIKYEPNTRDQLMV
-748 FDSSLKYDGFMPLQE
+748 DSRRKDKGFMPLPD
-763 FMEYVSDDNMS
+763 FMAYINDDKNS
-774 AIKQKRKDKDDI
+774 VKTGDDTYY
-786 LYTFPSKK
+786 LFPSKK
-794 ILLNVDQKK
+794 FSFKADPKK
-803 AVKYGNVY
+803 VIEYGCVY
-811 PGFYNSDTTEFYFD
+811 PGYYKDTAGETEIYFD
-825 NEIKIDLTKSSRD
+825 TVLNIDLNRE
-838 GSTYNYLY
+838 YLL
-846 KNEMMILDLLNTND
+846 KNEMMILDLLNTNN

-872 RHLLNLDD
+872 RHTLNLDN

-892 PVNKYQKEPKNIAD
+892 PMNKKAKAPNGVANS
-906 KDINTDVMYN
+906 DINTDIMYN
-916 NLMNVYTWGNLNDP
+916 NLMNVYTWGNINDP
-930 NVYIDQTIL
+930 NVYVDQTIL
-939 RTTRIVSIRA
+939 RTTKIVKIRN
-949 NFYELAIAL
+949 NFGELAKAL
-958 VQEGKMDKAKEVM
+958 VKEGKTDKAKEVM
-971 AKCDE
+971 ARCDS
-976 VMPPSMYP
+976 VMPPAMYP
-984 ISYYDYYY
+984 VSYFDCDYTEGYYQAGEPEIADSILVEGIESVLTELNYYKTLDKQKRNTNAQEIQINIATLGRIVSLFQKNERTELFNSYYTIY
-992 VGGYYATEEPEK
+992 TQ
-1004 ANAILEEGLKIVI
+1004 NAEWYE
-1017 QELEYYKSL
+1017 SL
-1026 DKKKRKRDAEE
+1026 
-1037 ILINIETLRR
+1037 
-1047 MYTFVESHDNPKLL
+1047 
-1061 EEIGNAYYTYAN
+1061 
-1073 EFSSFIP
+1073 
-1080 KRK
+1080 

>member
-1 MTEKRFKLLNII
+1 MTEKRFKLLNTIT
-13 IGWAVFLVAAITY
+13 GWVVFLVAAITY

-60 MVIARFFATFAS
+60 MIIARFFAMFAS

-106 LLAKDGKY
+106 LIAKDGNY
-114 DIGNTIAILACST
+114 NVGNTIAILACST
-127 IGSLAYTFSDTF
+127 IGALAYTYSDTF

-156 AIVFWAITKWYDSDI
+156 AIVFWAITKWYDSDV

-197 LLTLPAIAFLIYY
+197 LLTLPAIAFVVYY
-210 RKFNPRTTGLKILG
+210 RKFKPQTSARRFWGFMLTG
-224 FIITTI
+224 I
-230 ISLFAIA
+230 ISLLAIA
-237 MIMWGIIPGVAV
+237 VIMWGIIPGVAV

-260 DFGAP
+260 TFGAP
-265 FNTGLIVWTILTVA
+265 FNTGLIVWTILTIA
-279 SLVLSIYFT
+279 CLILSIFFT
-288 QKSSNKI
+288 QKSNSI
-295 LNTIFPTLSLI
+295 VLNTIFPTLAMI
-306 LTGAALFLGNA
+306 LTGALLFTGNA
-317 VLNVLL
+317 FVNIL
-323 IVVIAACLYLFIIE
+323 VIAAMVFVLIKFVA
-337 KYRSLLNTAM
+337 KKHRSMLNTAM
-347 LFITM
+347 VFLTM
-352 IIIGY
+352 ILIGY
-357 SSYAIIVIRSNAN
+357 SSYAIIIIRSNEN

-402 DFYAD
+402 DFNAQF
-407 PEDYENTS
+407 EKYENTT
-415 EIYTKRDGK
+415 EIYTKRGDK
-424 YVSVGYRFKHVY
+424 YVCVGHRFKPVFKS
-436 NAKDCRIFPRMYSR
+436 NGCRVFPRMYSR
-450 DPKHIEAYK
+450 EAEHISVYK
-459 DFGGIPSQKKPTGF
+459 DFGGMKPSQKKPTGL
-473 NNLQFF
+473 NNIKFF
-479 VNYQLNWMYWRY
+479 VSYQLNWMYWRY

-519 AFDNAR
+519 AWDNAR

-555 GFIYHLW
+555 GLVYQLW
-562 KHTKDWWIV
+562 KNTKDWWIV

-589 PYQPRERDY
+589 PIQPRERDY

-607 AIWIGLGLAAFYEL
+607 AIWIGLGAAAIYEL
-621 FKKFTPGVVA
+621 FKKFTPGAVA
-631 GSVALLICVP
+631 GIVALLICAP

-648 QNWDDHDR
+648 QNWDDHGR
-656 SNRYVAHDF
+656 SNRYAAHDF

-733 LKRIKYEPNKRESLI
+733 LERIKYEPNTRDQLML
-748 FDSSLKYDGFMPLQE
+748 DSRRKENGFMPLPD
-763 FMEYVSDDNMS
+763 FIAYINNDKNSVKSGDDTYY
-774 AIKQKRKDKDDI
+774 
-786 LYTFPSKK
+786 LFPSKK
-794 ILLNVDQKK
+794 FSFKADPKK
-803 AVKYGNVY
+803 VIEYGCVY
-811 PGFYNSDTTEFYFD
+811 PGYYKDTDGETEIYFD
-825 NEIKIDLTKSSRD
+825 TVLNIDLNRE
-838 GSTYNYLY
+838 YLL
-846 KNEMMILDLLNTND
+846 KNEMMIMDLINTND

-872 RHLLNLDD
+872 RHTLNLDN

-892 PVNKYQKEPKNIAD
+892 SMNKKAKAPEGVANS
-906 KDINTDVMYN
+906 DINTDIMYN
-916 NLMNVYTWGNLNDP
+916 NLMNVYTWGNINDP
-930 NVYIDQTIL
+930 NVYIDQTII
-939 RTTRIVSIRA
+939 RTTKIVKIRN
-949 NFYELAIAL
+949 NFGELAKAL
-958 VQEGKMDKAKEVM
+958 VKEGKIEKAKEVL
-971 AKCDE
+971 ARCDS
-976 VMPPSMYP
+976 VMPPAMYP
-984 ISYYDYYY
+984 ITYFDCEY
-992 VGGYYATEEPEK
+992 VEGYYQTGEPEI
-1004 ANAILEEGLKIVI
+1004 ADSILTNGINTILT
-1017 QELEYYKSL
+1017 ELEYYKTL
-1026 DKKKRKRDAEE
+1026 DKSKRNTNAQE
-1037 ILINIETLRR
+1037 IQINIATLGKIVSQLQKNERTDLFNT
-1047 MYTFVESHDNPKLL
+1047 YFNIYQENAAWYESL
-1061 EEIGNAYYTYAN
+1061 
-1073 EFSSFIP
+1073 
-1080 KRK
+1080 

>member
-1 MTEKRFKLLNII
+1 MTEKRFKLLNNIT
-13 IGWAVFLVAAITY
+13 GWVVFLVAAITY

-60 MVIARFFATFAS
+60 MVIARFFAMFAS

-106 LLAKDGKY
+106 LIAKDGNY
-114 DIGNTIAILACST
+114 NVGNTIAILACST
-127 IGSLAYTFSDTF
+127 IGALAYTFSDTF

-171 DDPTSR
+171 EDPTSR
-177 RWILLIGLMEGMA
+177 RWILLIALMEGMA

-197 LLTLPAIAFLIYY
+197 LLTLPAIAFVVYY
-210 RKFNPRTTGLKILG
+210 RKFKPQTSGRRFWGFMLTGIV
-224 FIITTI
+224 
-230 ISLFAIA
+230 SLLAIA
-237 MIMWGIIPGVAV
+237 VIMWGIIPGVAV

-260 DFGAP
+260 TFGAP

-279 SLVLSIYFT
+279 CLVLSIFFT
-288 QKSSNKI
+288 QKSNNVI
-295 LNTIFPTLSLI
+295 LNTIFPTLSMI
-306 LTGAALFLGNA
+306 LTGALLFTGNTFF
-317 VLNVLL
+317 NIL
-323 IVVIAACLYLFIIE
+323 IIAAMVFCLIKFIA
-337 KYRSLLNTAM
+337 KKHRSLLNTAM
-347 LFITM
+347 LFLTM

-357 SSYAIIVIRSNAN
+357 SSYAIIIIRSNAN

-402 DFYAD
+402 DFNAQF
-407 PEDYENTS
+407 EKYENTT
-415 EIYTKRDGK
+415 EIYTKRGDK
-424 YVSVGYRFKHVY
+424 YVCVGHRFKPVFK
-436 NAKDCRIFPRMYSR
+436 ASGCRVFPRMYSR
-450 DPKHIEAYK
+450 EAEHISVYK
-459 DFGGIPSQKKPTGF
+459 DFGGMKQSQKKPTGL
-473 NNLQFF
+473 NNIKFF

-519 AFDNAR
+519 AWDNAR

-555 GFIYHLW
+555 GLVYQLW
-562 KHTKDWWIV
+562 KNTKDWWIV

-589 PYQPRERDY
+589 PIQPRERDY

-607 AIWIGLGLAAFYEL
+607 AIWIGLGAAAIYEL
-621 FKKFTPGVVA
+621 FKKFTPGAVA
-631 GSVALLICVP
+631 GIVALLICAP

-656 SNRYVAHDF
+656 SNRYAAHDF

-733 LKRIKYEPNKRESLI
+733 LERIKYEPNTRDQLMI
-748 FDSSLKYDGFMPLQE
+748 DSRRKDKGFMPLQE
-763 FMEYVSDDNMS
+763 FMDYINDDKNVV
-774 AIKQKRKDKDDI
+774 KTGDDSYY
-786 LYTFPSKK
+786 LFPSKK
-794 ILLNVDQKK
+794 FSLKADPKK
-803 AVKYGNVY
+803 VIEYGCVY
-811 PGFYNSDTTEFYFD
+811 PGYYKDTAGETEIYFD
-825 NEIKIDLTKSSRD
+825 TVLNIDLNRD
-838 GSTYNYLY
+838 YLL

-872 RHLLNLDD
+872 RHTLNLDN
-880 YFHNEGFAYRLT
+880 YFHNEGFAFRLT
-892 PVNKYQKEPKNIAD
+892 PMNKKAKAPEGVANS
-906 KDINTDVMYN
+906 DINTDIMYN
-916 NLMNVYTWGNLNDP
+916 NLMNVYTWGNINDP
-930 NVYIDQTIL
+930 NVYVDQTIL
-939 RTTRIVSIRA
+939 RTTKIVKIRN
-949 NFYELAIAL
+949 NFGELAKAL
-958 VQEGKMDKAKEVM
+958 VKEGKTDKAKEVM
-971 AKCDE
+971 ERCDS
-976 VMPPSMYP
+976 VMPPAMYP
-984 ISYYDYYY
+984 VTYFDCDYTE
-992 VGGYYATEEPEK
+992 GYYQAGEAETADSILVAGIESVLTEL
-1004 ANAILEEGLKIVI
+1004 N
-1017 QELEYYKSL
+1017 YYKSL
-1026 DKKKRKRDAEE
+1026 DKQKRNTNAQE
-1037 ILINIETLRR
+1037 IQINIATLGRIVSIFQKNER
-1047 MYTFVESHDNPKLL
+1047 TELFNTYYSLYAENAEWYESL
-1061 EEIGNAYYTYAN
+1061 
-1073 EFSSFIP
+1073 
-1080 KRK
+1080 